1 MDIPK
6 YYKPKDC
13 QHPSKVFG
21 STSRVSL
28 ISIRGLADVQLSS
41 AHTQNEPTPT
51 HFKVL
56 LCRGTIYQI
65 YVNIIGDPFSFF
77 DFSVRGPNVGHVTT
91 CWFVTIARAH
101 VARFTRSI
109 LLNLAPAWQAC
120 LWKHRPSSL
129 APCVATMGPSR
140 VGRHK

>member
-1 MDIPK
+1 VFSFLKILLSSNTIDEGVRS
-6 YYKPKDC
+6 KPKDC

-56 LCRGTIYQI
+56 LCRGTIYPI
-65 YVNIIGDPFSFF
+65 YVNIMGDF
-77 DFSVRGPNVGHVTT
+77 DFIS
-91 CWFVTIARAH
+91 
-101 VARFTRSI
+101 
-109 LLNLAPAWQAC
+109 
-120 LWKHRPSSL
+120 
-129 APCVATMGPSR
+129 
-140 VGRHK
+140 

>member
-28 ISIRGLADVQLSS
+28 ISIRGLADVDLQLSS

-56 LCRGTIYQI
+56 LCRGTIYPI
-65 YVNIIGDPFSFF
+65 YVNIIGNIIGNF
-77 DFSVRGPNVGHVTT
+77 DFIS
-91 CWFVTIARAH
+91 
-101 VARFTRSI
+101 
-109 LLNLAPAWQAC
+109 
-120 LWKHRPSSL
+120 
-129 APCVATMGPSR
+129 
-140 VGRHK
+140 